1 MSKFIKIIIII
12 TFTLTAIYTSSAFAS
27 DRVYESGSVWN
38 VSFVRTK
45 PGKFDEYLADLENVW
60 LKYIKQQMKDGDILS
75 YKLMAVSGRRKDESN
90 LVLMV
95 EFKNWAVFDRDADYF
110 DQIAK
115 KVQGSIKASTKAN
128 IDRESLRTLN
138 GDMNLQELK
147 FKK

>member
-1 MSKFIKIIIII
+1 MSKVIRNTIIVLFSMLALS
-12 TFTLTAIYTSSAFAS
+12 TTSVFSD
-27 DRVYESGSVWN
+27 DRVYKSGSVWN

-90 LVLMV
+90 LVLMI

-110 DQIAK
+110 DKIAK